1 MRKASRLFEIIQ
13 ILRLARHAVTAAEI
27 AERLEVTVRSI
38 YRDIAALQAMRVPV
52 EGERGIGYILR
63 PGFDLP
69 PLMFSIE
76 ETEAIVLALALLER
90 TGDHELKAAAK
101 SVGAKIEG
109 AVPPPLRHTLNARAL
124 HAWGTVPPAPEAI
137 DLAMVRRA
145 IREEEKL
152 LLDYRDDLGRATE
165 RTIRPLALIY
175 YSERANI
182 VAWCELRQAIRN
194 FRADRVENC
203 EVTGLFFRGE
213 GDRLR
218 QMWIAGWG
226 VGDIQPRRESPGL
239 ATGAASKTEKSTDL
253 TSSPPRTF
261 PARNPS

>member
-13 ILRLARHAVTAAEI
+13 ILRLARHPVTAAHI

-90 TGDHELKAAAK
+90 TGDSELKAAARR
-101 SVGAKIEG
+101 VGDKIAG
-109 AVPPPLRHTLNARAL
+109 AVPPPLRQTLTARAL
-124 HAWGTVPPAPEAI
+124 HAWGTTPRQPEGI
-137 DLAMVRRA
+137 DLANVRRA
-145 IREEEKL
+145 IRDEEKL
-152 LLDYRDDLGRATE
+152 LLDYRDEHARTTE
-165 RTIRPLALIY
+165 RTIRPIALIY
-175 YSERANI
+175 YSETANI

-194 FRADRVENC
+194 FRADRVEAC
-203 EVTGLFFRGE
+203 ETTGTHFRGE

-218 QMWIAGWG
+218 QLWISGWVENG
-226 VGDIQPRRESPGL
+226 R
-239 ATGAASKTEKSTDL
+239 ATG
-253 TSSPPRTF
+253 
-261 PARNPS
+261 